1 MDAVLA
7 AHDFPPPLAAQFW
20 VQQAQALV
28 AGSLGSWGAGAG
40 TASDGVPGPA
50 ALEPKEQLDLLQVLH
65 LCAQLCPTCPLSNTK
80 ISLQ

>member
-1 MDAVLA
+1 MLA

-40 TASDGVPGPA
+40 IASDGVPAPA
-50 ALEPKEQLDLLQVLH
+50 AIEPKEQLDLLQVLH
-65 LCAQLCPTCPLSNTK
+65 LRAQLCPTYPLPNTTT
-80 ISLQ
+80 SLREH